1 MAVITGSANLEASD
15 SRKSHALHELDF
27 TVEPLQISMMS
38 LADERSDRCDDMS
51 RFKKAPTKILVSYR
65 HGYNCSSAHAR
76 CNPRMATIQY
86 ISSPDEFSSMVSP
99 LCHKDM
105 SYSPLCYLCIRTTP
119 IFKNVVAQF
128 ASFGKLLSPIF
139 WVTSRTLRS

>member
-1 MAVITGSANLEASD
+1 MITGSANLEASD

-128 ASFGKLLSPIF
+128 ASARWHFCRVNITKHP
-139 WVTSRTLRS
+139 V